1 MLAETNSPVT
11 VLVADDSA
19 DVRAMVCAFLARLGH
34 RSIEACNGEEAV
46 ALYLQHDPDLV
57 LMDIVM
63 PKMGG
68 YEATRRIKAATHI
81 RWIPVILLSALSH
94 EEDVVAGFDAGA
106 DDYLTLPLSF
116 RLFAARIGALI
127 HGVRADRR
135 RQMLIRRLEATG
147 AAIID
152 GLVTLDCHGRVLD
165 CNPAAQRVFG
175 CSEAGLVGN
184 PLPVMFGESA
194 GGETSSFRMPALGRT
209 HDMLGRRAD
218 GSIFP
223 IEVGL
228 TELPAQGS
236 PRVIAV
242 LRDVTERKAGE
253 AQLRES
259 LEKLSLLYHSS
270 ELGLVLCDMDGRFVQ
285 CNHSFAQ
292 LLGHE
297 EEAVLG
303 MDAATVTPPEYT
315 PQEIEQIGQIART
328 GRFGPY
334 EKEFIRADGTAV
346 PVLLHGSRI
355 TGADGRR
362 YVWSVVQDISERR
375 RIEREQREAAERL
388 ERYREENEQEAELAK
403 SMIERQLKRD
413 ALGDERL
420 RYSVVAAK
428 RFSGDVVAARRSPSG
443 RLYLMLADATGHG
456 LAAAVSVLPLL
467 SLFYRFVAH
476 DVALPALVGELNN
489 EVKRVAPIGRFVA
502 ATLLCIDESDGS
514 GEIWVGGTPPALLL
528 DESGRAVG
536 RFHSHQLPL
545 GIVDSTP
552 LITRPEL
559 FEWTGA
565 RQLVLVSDGVIEAE
579 NAAGEAFGEQRMID
593 TLASAPPGMH
603 RLDWLQ
609 AALAAHLGDR
619 PPFDDMSTVLVDC
632 IKTASLATCHEI

>member
-1 MLAETNSPVT
+1 MLDESQSPVT
-11 VLVADDSA
+11 VLVADDAA
-19 DVRAMVCAFLARLGH
+19 DVRAMVSTFLARLGH
-34 RSIEACNGEEAV
+34 HSIEACDGEEAV
-46 ALYLQHDPDLV
+46 ALYHRHRPDLV

-63 PKMGG
+63 PKLDG
-68 YEATRRIKAATHI
+68 YEATRRIKSATHG
-81 RWIPVILLSALSH
+81 RWVPVIVLSALSR

-116 RLFAARIGALI
+116 RLFAARIGALV
-127 HGVRADRR
+127 HGVHADRR
-135 RQMLIRRLEATG
+135 RQMLIGRLEATG

-152 GLVTLDCHGRVLD
+152 GLVTLDHHGRILD
-165 CNPAAQRVFG
+165 CNPAAQRIFG
-175 CSEAGLVGN
+175 CGEAALVGN
-184 PLPVMFGESA
+184 LLPVLFGDSA
-194 GGETSSFRMPALGRT
+194 GVDSSSFRMPALGRT

-236 PRVIAV
+236 PRLIAV
-242 LRDVTERKAGE
+242 LRDVTERKASE

-292 LLGHE
+292 LLGRAE
-297 EEAVLG
+297 EEVLG
-303 MDAATVTPPEYT
+303 MDAATVTPPGYIA
-315 PQEIEQIGQIART
+315 QEVEQIGQIART

-355 TGADGRR
+355 TGADGRQ
-362 YVWSVVQDISERR
+362 YVWTVVQDISERR
-375 RIEREQREAAERL
+375 RIEREQREAAQRL
-388 ERYREENEQEAELAK
+388 ERYREENEHEADLAK
-403 SMIERQLKRD
+403 ATIERQLKRD
-413 ALGDERL
+413 ALGDDRL

-428 RFSGDVVAARRSPSG
+428 RFSGDVVAARRSSGG

-456 LAAAVSVLPLL
+456 LAASISVLPLL
-467 SLFYRFVAH
+467 SLFYRLVAQ
-476 DVALPALVGELNN
+476 DMALPSLVGELNN

-528 DESGRAVG
+528 DESGRVVD
-536 RFHSHQLPL
+536 RFRSRQLPL
-545 GIVDSTP
+545 GIVDTMP
-552 LITRPEL
+552 LITRPEI
-559 FEWTGA
+559 FEWSGS

-579 NAAGEAFGEQRMID
+579 NAAGEAFGEQRLID
-593 TLASAPPGMH
+593 TLASAPPGIH
-603 RLDWLQ
+603 RLEWLQ
-609 AALAAHLGDR
+609 AALSAHLGDR
-619 PPFDDMSTVLVDC
+619 PPFDDMSTVIVDC
-632 IKTASLATCHEI
+632 INIVSPAACYEI